1 MCRRRFYEG
10 VAGPMAARSQ
20 EELSLATEFARTLQN
35 LLALTTSPDPRTW
48 PTAEQVLQAEM
59 PGASGSPVLFRLFQL
74 AVLPQVFGASTGAV
88 VYLAAKRFS
97 TTLDLRSIQA
107 LKEWFLELGLGELE
121 IELDEER
128 VLVKLSHCLTCHHLP
143 PVGAPLCDFERG
155 IIDGALERI
164 TGTEVVT
171 KETMCW
177 GMGDTVCQFEG
188 YTGEQAGYLYREN
201 GFHAEAQRRLLAG
214 IAEQS
219 AVALDNLRLL
229 NERREQEIRDPLT
242 GLYNFRHIR
251 EHALLEL
258 GRAAR
263 YGRHVTFVMLDLDDF
278 AAVNAEAGRA
288 GGDEVLTY
296 WAAALTAQLRS
307 GDLVCRYGADE
318 FLLVLPETAES
329 EAGTAIDRVLGGMK
343 TLTVRV
349 GGRDYALTAAA
360 GVAIYPT
367 DGQSA
372 EELVAK
378 AATTMYAAR
387 AGGKGQ
393 VAYFS
398 GPGER

>member
-1 MCRRRFYEG
+1 
-10 VAGPMAARSQ
+10 
-20 EELSLATEFARTLQN
+20 
-35 LLALTTSPDPRTW
+35 
-48 PTAEQVLQAEM
+48 
-59 PGASGSPVLFRLFQL
+59 
-74 AVLPQVFGASTGAV
+74 
-88 VYLAAKRFS
+88 
-97 TTLDLRSIQA
+97 
-107 LKEWFLELGLGELE
+107 
-121 IELDEER
+121 